1 MRIAYLR
8 VSTEDQSPARQEI
21 VADKF
26 FEEKASGATRDRP
39 ALTAMLEQL
48 RNGDE
53 VYVWSLDRLARSLVD
68 LEALIF
74 EIQKRGASLHAISE
88 NLVFRPENDD
98 PFSALTMRLLGS
110 VAQFERDILARRQ
123 REGIK
128 KAKASGKYKGRKR
141 SIDRKVVCKLFKYG
155 LSRRQIALQLDIA
168 RSSVSRILAEGREGV
183 ANSSG

>member
-1 MRIAYLR
+1 MEMGMRIAYLR
-8 VSTEDQSPARQEI
+8 VSTEDQSLARQEI

-68 LEALIF
+68 LEVLIC
-74 EIQKRGASLHAISE
+74 EIQKKGASLHAISE
-88 NLVFRPENDD
+88 ALVFRPGKDD

-123 REGIK
+123 REGIQ
-128 KAKASGKYKGRKR
+128 KAKAAGKYKGRR
-141 SIDRKVVCKLFKYG
+141 PSIDRSAVLRLAEYG
-155 LSRRQIALQLDIA
+155 LSQRQIARQLSIA
-168 RSSVSRILAEGREGV
+168 RSSVARILAETG
-183 ANSSG
+183 